1 MVLVIYD
8 LLGTLV
14 LEDCQVVQSFA
25 PRKGALDVLRAQR
38 RLGWASA
45 LFADDERK
53 LVEEV
58 LLKSGLAGA
67 FTEIH
72 TGEEFDDEGLKN
84 LSTLSKRDYWVVFIG
99 DMTRDLRAAK
109 KYGVSFIKV
118 PPFTSRDEGFDFGV
132 VRELLEAVI
141 FERFKEF
148 KDKYRLEKAY
158 ETPEFIDFAGEH
170 VRIRVYLDRF
180 EAQFY

>member
-1 MVLVIYD
+1 MVFIIYD

-14 LEDCQVVQSFA
+14 LQDCQITQSFA
-25 PRKGALDVLRAQR
+25 PRRGALDTLRAQR
-38 RLGWASA
+38 RLGWMSA

-67 FTEIH
+67 FAEIH
-72 TGEEFDDEGLKN
+72 SGEEFDEEGLKN
-84 LSTLSKRDYWVVFIG
+84 LSALSKKNYWVIFVG

-109 KYGVSFIKV
+109 KYGISFVKV
-118 PPFTSRDEGFDFGV
+118 LPFTSREEEFDFSEV
-132 VRELLEAVI
+132 HELIDAIISEK
-141 FERFKEF
+141 FGEYKE
-148 KDKYRLEKAY
+148 KHKLEKVY
-158 ETPEFIDFAGEH
+158 EAPEFIDFAGEH
-170 VRIRVYLDRF
+170 VRVRVYLDRF